1 VGWWSRWA
9 SAAGTTGRG
18 HMAVVRFGFGGGR
31 YLVRAGNGG
40 GRGIGA
46 RVFFSVWI
54 VLDVEA
60 IKIDIFYTVNY

>member
-1 VGWWSRWA
+1 VRRAQRG
-9 SAAGTTGRG
+9 G

-46 RVFFSVWI
+46 RVFFLVFG
-54 VLDVEA
+54 L
-60 IKIDIFYTVNY
+60 F